1 MNKKIED
8 AFNDHLNAEFFSSY
22 LYLSMAN
29 YFTARNL
36 EGMASWMQIQTEEE
50 RLHGVKF
57 LDFINDRG
65 GRVILKQIDQPE
77 VEWSSPLA
85 AFQEAYEHEILISRK
100 IDKLIDLAIA
110 ESDHAS
116 NTFLQWFVTEQVEE
130 EATALAIVEKLKLI
144 GDNPTGMLIVDQQLG
159 QRPAAGT
166 EQAP

>member
-8 AFNDHLNAEFFSSY
+8 AFNEHLNAEFFSSY

-29 YFTARNL
+29 YFTAKNL
-36 EGMASWMQIQTEEE
+36 EGMASWMQIQTQEEWA
-50 RLHGVKF
+50 HGMKF

-85 AFQEAYEHEILISRK
+85 VFQEAFEHECLVSSK
-100 IDKLIDLAIA
+100 INKLVDLAIA
-110 ESDHAS
+110 ESDHAA

-130 EATALAIVEKLKLI
+130 EATTLSIVGKLKLI
-144 GDNPTGMLIVDQQLG
+144 GDNSTGLLIVDQRLG
-159 QRPAAGT
+159 QRPAAGAEEAT
-166 EQAP
+166 